1 MCAGKRTSPAVAA
14 GGAPITGPSLR
25 DRSLFSCRSSVVVCV
40 PLLGAGAPVAE
51 GTSFHT
57 VTRAVIREPT
67 AHGTPPSCS
76 EPARG
81 RAVPARGP
89 RAHPA
94 VRWCEQIRPLAPE
107 RGRARM
113 IRNVNASARGSDHT

>member
-81 RAVPARGP
+81 KGSP
-89 RAHPA
+89 RA
-94 VRWCEQIRPLAPE
+94 RPEGPPSSPL
-107 RGRARM
+107 
-113 IRNVNASARGSDHT
+113 V